1 MDMNRLINMII
12 NAFVRKFVN
21 KAVNSGINYASR
33 GGKPKAELTDAERQQ
48 AQTGKDMAKRAKD
61 RAKVARRIGL
71 K

>member
-33 GGKPKAELTDAERQQ
+33 GGKAKAEMTEAEGLE
-48 AQTGKDMAKRAKD
+48 AQSARDVAKKANDIAK
-61 RAKVARRIGL
+61 AARRVGL